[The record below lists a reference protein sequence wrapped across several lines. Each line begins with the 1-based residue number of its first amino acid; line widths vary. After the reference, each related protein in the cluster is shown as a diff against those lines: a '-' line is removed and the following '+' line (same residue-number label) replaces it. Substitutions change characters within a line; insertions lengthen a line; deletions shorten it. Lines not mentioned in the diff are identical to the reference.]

1 MKERILVRVSDVMR
15 DNFIMIDRFT
25 TVKDALDKM
34 VETNTR
40 TLIVNKRDEND
51 EYGIVLL
58 SDLAKRVLAKDK
70 SPERTNSYEIMSKP
84 VISVRPEMDVRYC
97 ARLFDN
103 VGISIAPVI
112 KDEKV
117 IGIVG
122 YHELVLKGLLP
133 NC

>member
-15 DNFIMIDRFT
+15 DNFTIIDRFT

-34 VETNTR
+34 VESDSR
-40 TLIVNKRDEND
+40 TLIVDKRDEND
-51 EYGIVLL
+51 EYGIILL
-58 SDLAKRVLAKDK
+58 SDIAKRVLAKDK
-70 SPERTNSYEIMSKP
+70 APDRVNTYEIMTKP
-84 VISVRPEMDVRYC
+84 VISVKPTMDVRYC
-97 ARLFDN
+97 ARFFNNL
-103 VGISIAPVI
+103 GISIAPVI
-112 KDEKV
+112 KNEKV

>member
-15 DNFIMIDRFT
+15 DNFTMIDRFT

-34 VETNTR
+34 IETDTR

-117 IGIVG
+117 IGVVG
-122 YHELVLKGLLP
+122 YHELVLKGLLLH
-133 NC
+133 C